1 MDKYA
6 VLSVT
11 VFLSE
16 IANPKQINCF
26 LELEIESWSQDFFS
40 KGFSVTH
47 CLLLQG
53 TIGGQSSIFTMQFIV
68 FFLLLIWVLNH
79 KNAETPQYWPALYG
93 QLTRPAVF
101 LHTGPFYLTWI
112 NLNPTMDK

>member
-1 MDKYA
+1 MQFY
-6 VLSVT
+6 LST

-68 FFLLLIWVLNH
+68 FFFAVNLSSEPQKCWNSPILTCFIWSVNQTSSFSAHGPLLLNM
-79 KNAETPQYWPALYG
+79 N
-93 QLTRPAVF
+93 
-101 LHTGPFYLTWI
+101 
-112 NLNPTMDK
+112 